1 MNDFTEA
8 AGTRLDFV
16 SHTYFELTAQDL
28 VDDTLVTAYRSGPA
42 TTGPWAP
49 HLQHGGPPNALAVAA
64 AEQVVAR
71 VTGRTDLV
79 ALRLASDFVGPVPV
93 ADLEVRAGVVR
104 AARSAVLAQVT
115 VAAAGRDCLNSRV
128 WFVRDADT
136 AAQAPPLDVELELPA
151 GRPGLDIDFGYGA
164 SLEWRRVTGGL
175 LEPGPGAAWA
185 RAATDLYDGY
195 RWSGLARA
203 VLIADSGN
211 GLSAELDWAQWSFL
225 NVDLDVHL
233 ARPLVG
239 EWVLL
244 EAATQLGAH
253 GSALARSTISDR
265 HGVVGTG
272 MQTLVLA
279 PARPANPTG

>member
-1 MNDFTEA
+1 MKPAGEA
-8 AGTRLDFV
+8 SRVDSV
-16 SHTYFELTAQDL
+16 SHLYYDLTAEHRQDD
-28 VDDTLVTAYRSGPA
+28 VDVWTVHSNPS

-64 AEQVVAR
+64 AERVVAR

-93 ADLEVRAGVVR
+93 ADLEVRAHVVR
-104 AARSAVLAQVT
+104 AARSATLASVT
-115 VAAAGRDCLNSRV
+115 IAAGGRDCLTSRV

-136 AAQAPPLDVELELPA
+136 SAEAGPIAPELQLPE
-151 GRPGLDIDFGYGA
+151 GVPGLDIDFGYGQ

-185 RAATDLYDGY
+185 RAATDLLDGY
-195 RWSGLARA
+195 AWSGLARA
-203 VLIADSGN
+203 VLVADSGN
-211 GLSAELDWAQWSFL
+211 GLSAELDWTRWSFV

-233 ARPLVG
+233 ARPLLG

-244 EAATQLGAH
+244 DAATQVSPH
-253 GSALARSTISDR
+253 GSALARSTLSDR
-265 HGVVGTG
+265 HGVVGAG
-272 MQTLVLA
+272 LQTLVVA
-279 PARPANPTG
+279 PARAAGSTG

>member
-1 MNDFTEA
+1 M
-8 AGTRLDFV
+8 
-16 SHTYFELTAQDL
+16 SHTYFDVTQQQF
-28 VDDTLVTAYRSGPA
+28 VDDALIAGYRSNPS

-64 AEQVVAR
+64 AEQVAAH
-71 VTGRTDLV
+71 VTGRSDLV

-93 ADLEVRAGVVR
+93 ADLEVRATVVR
-104 AARSAVLAQVT
+104 SARSAVLAAVT
-115 VAAAGRDCLNSRV
+115 VAAGGRDCLHSRV

-136 AAQAPPLDVELELPA
+136 SAQAPSLDAELELPT
-151 GRPGLDIDFGYGA
+151 GRPGLDSEFGYGA
-164 SLEWRRVTGGL
+164 SLEWRRITGGL
-175 LEPGPGAAWA
+175 LERGPGSAWA
-185 RAATDLYDGY
+185 RAATELFDGY

-211 GLSAELDWAQWSFL
+211 GLSSELDWAQWSFL

-233 ARPLVG
+233 ARPLLG

-244 EAATQLGAH
+244 DAVTQLGAH

-265 HGVVGTG
+265 HGVVGAG
-272 MQTLVLA
+272 LQTLVVA
-279 PARPANPTG
+279 PVRPANPTG